1 MPRER
6 KGIVKSSQRSYFREY
21 NFEFTV
27 VVLIALGIFL
37 IVEALEINYYIYP
50 CVKGF
55 FFGIGHI
62 IKLIQNGTIYVVSQ
76 FETSDLVGISL
87 ILLAIFLI
95 AKRWRDR
102 IIERHSILTECPNCN
117 GHLVR
122 THRELNHKIMS
133 FIYFITVKNYH
144 CKVCKYKGIKMVKQ

>member
-1 MPRER
+1 MPQER

-21 NFEFTV
+21 NFEITV
-27 VVLIALGIFL
+27 VVLITLGIFL
-37 IVEALEINYYIYP
+37 IVEDLEIKYYIYQF
-50 CVKGF
+50 VKAF

-87 ILLAIFLI
+87 ILLAIFLL
-95 AKRWRDR
+95 AGRWRDR
-102 IIERHSILTECPNCN
+102 IIERHVTLTECPNCG

-133 FIYFITVKNYH
+133 FIYFVTVKHYH
-144 CKVCKYKGIKMVKQ
+144 CKVCKYKGIKMVKR

>member
-1 MPRER
+1 MPQER

-21 NFEFTV
+21 NFEITV
-27 VVLIALGIFL
+27 VILITLGIFL
-37 IVEALEINYYIYP
+37 IVEDLEIKYYIYQF
-50 CVKGF
+50 VKAF

-102 IIERHSILTECPNCN
+102 IIERHSILTECPNCS

-133 FIYFITVKNYH
+133 FIYFVTVKRYH
-144 CKVCKYKGIKMVKQ
+144 CKACSYKGIKLVKR

>member
-1 MPRER
+1 MPQER

-37 IVEALEINYYIYP
+37 IVEDLEIKYYIYQF
-50 CVKGF
+50 VKAF

-62 IKLIQNGTIYVVSQ
+62 IKLIKNGAIYLVSQ

-133 FIYFITVKNYH
+133 LIYFITVKNYH
-144 CKVCKYKGIKMVKQ
+144 CKVCKYKGIKMVKR

>member
-21 NFEFTV
+21 NFEITV

-37 IVEALEINYYIYP
+37 IVEDLEIKYYIYQF
-50 CVKGF
+50 VKAF

-87 ILLAIFLI
+87 ILLAIFLL
-95 AKRWRDR
+95 AGRWRDR
-102 IIERHSILTECPNCN
+102 IIERHVTLTECPNCG

-133 FIYFITVKNYH
+133 FIYFVTVKHYH
-144 CKVCKYKGIKMVKQ
+144 CKVCKYKGIKMVKR

>member
-6 KGIVKSSQRSYFREY
+6 KGIVKSNQKSYFREY
-21 NFEFTV
+21 NFEITV
-27 VVLIALGIFL
+27 VSLIALGIFL
-37 IVEALEINYYIYP
+37 IVEDLEIKYYIYQI
-50 CVKGF
+50 VKGF

-62 IKLIQNGTIYVVSQ
+62 IKLIKNGAIYLVSQ

-87 ILLAIFLI
+87 ILLAIFLL
-95 AKRWRDR
+95 AGRWRDR
-102 IIERHSILTECPNCN
+102 IIERHVTLTECPNCG

-133 FIYFITVKNYH
+133 FIYFVTVKHYH
-144 CKVCKYKGIKMVKQ
+144 CKVCKYKGIKMVKR

>member
-37 IVEALEINYYIYP
+37 IVEDLEIKYYIYQF
-50 CVKGF
+50 VKGF

-87 ILLAIFLI
+87 ILLAIFLL
-95 AKRWRDR
+95 AGRWRDR
-102 IIERHSILTECPNCN
+102 IIERNVTLTECPNCG

-133 FIYFITVKNYH
+133 FIYFVTVKHYH
-144 CKVCKYKGIKMVKQ
+144 CKVCKYKGIKMVKR